1 MNKTGINDMT
11 TSQPMVSYDAAVIE
25 KMAKGLLDR
34 ANMLVALYTLFG
46 ILLGLLLRAGV
57 SEVMLGGGILGW
69 LGLFLA
75 AGIGYAIGNGRA
87 FALRSQ
93 AHLLL
98 CQVSIERNTAR
109 LLAFTGYAKQ

>member
-1 MNKTGINDMT
+1 MDRTGINDMT
-11 TSQPMVSYDAAVIE
+11 TSQPLISYDAAIIE

-34 ANMLVALYTLFG
+34 ANMLVAFYTVLG
-46 ILLGLLLRAGV
+46 ILLGLVLRAGV
-57 SEVMLGGGILGW
+57 SEVMLGGGIVGW

-75 AGIGYAIGNGRA
+75 AGFGYAIGNGRA

-98 CQVSIERNTAR
+98 CQVSIERNTAG
-109 LLAFTGYAKQ
+109 LLLFMGGAKQ